1 MPPDKPLRYDSPEYW
16 MAFAESDFASAA
28 ARAEG
33 VMPWKICYDAQ
44 QAAEKA
50 LKAAMVAR
58 EIPAPRTHNIGRLI
72 GQLRQGGAAI
82 PDALDAAV
90 HLTDYAGETRYPS
103 PFLISDADADKALS
117 SARAI
122 LDWARRDLARAKAK

>member
-1 MPPDKPLRYDSPEYW
+1 MPHDNALRYDSPEYW

-33 VMPWKICYDAQ
+33 VMPWKTCYDSQ

-50 LKAAMVAR
+50 LKAVMVSRGMA
-58 EIPAPRTHNIGRLI
+58 APRTHNIGRLI
-72 GQLRQGGAAI
+72 GELRQGGASV
-82 PDALDAAV
+82 PDALDSAV

-103 PFLISDADADKALS
+103 PFLVQAADADQALS
-117 SARAI
+117 AARAV
-122 LDWARRDLARAKAK
+122 LDWAKKEIARARAG

>member
-1 MPPDKPLRYDSPEYW
+1 MPPDDGLRYDTPEYW

-33 VMPWKICYDAQ
+33 VMPWKTCYDSQ

-58 EIPAPRTHNIGRLI
+58 GAAVPRTHNIGRLI
-72 GQLRQGGAAI
+72 GELRQDGASV
-82 PDALDAAV
+82 PDALDSAV

-103 PFLISDADADKALS
+103 PFLVPAADADRAL
-117 SARAI
+117 AVAQAV
-122 LDWARRDLARAKAK
+122 LDWAKKEIARSKMK